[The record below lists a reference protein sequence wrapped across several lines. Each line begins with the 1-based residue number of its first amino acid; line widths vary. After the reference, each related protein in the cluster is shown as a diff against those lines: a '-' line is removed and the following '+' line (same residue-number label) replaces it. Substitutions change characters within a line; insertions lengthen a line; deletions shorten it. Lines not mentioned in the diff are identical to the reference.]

1 MSGDDGAY
9 RKLSELVATERA
21 RVIREIHSEAES
33 EGWHQLSPAK
43 KARLYRLW
51 EARYRLSHATV
62 KDGIMKGFDVAQG
75 IPASGEA
82 AIHATLLSV
91 LLASSIPYVRS
102 KERRPEWR
110 REVDFVLGFSDRF
123 LTHIVELE
131 AAPSWQAGLQQC
143 LLYKSLYFQ
152 ATKIQALP
160 TLMLFGNASR
170 ARWEQ
175 ISTVCLDQRV
185 LLLAYQLEIDGV
197 QAPDQIA
204 FLLESSPGQLS
215 L

>member
-1 MSGDDGAY
+1 MVGIALASLRRRGVVQGAMSGDDGAY
-9 RKLSELVATERA
+9 RKLSELVATERCPCDLLDPL
-21 RVIREIHSEAES
+21 EAES

-51 EARYRLSHATV
+51 EARYRLSTTV

-123 LTHIVELE
+123 PHAHRGVRGGTVLASWT
-131 AAPSWQAGLQQC
+131 AAVP
-143 LLYKSLYFQ
+143 
-152 ATKIQALP
+152 AL
-160 TLMLFGNASR
+160 
-170 ARWEQ
+170 
-175 ISTVCLDQRV
+175 
-185 LLLAYQLEIDGV
+185 
-197 QAPDQIA
+197 
-204 FLLESSPGQLS
+204 
-215 L
+215 